1 MDPQAMSGES
11 DPDLDDLLGAA
22 EAEPSKPTPF
32 AERVAATL
40 TTALFELRK
49 SGMIEVEDAQLTP
62 LSNEIIEA
70 VLESS
75 SIRKLP
81 LRIVKTLIHSD
92 NVEEVYGTDA
102 EITAAL
108 QPFLEQI

>member
-1 MDPQAMSGES
+1 MSGES
-11 DPDLDDLLGAA
+11 DPDLDDLLGPT
-22 EAEPSKPTPF
+22 EPEPAKPTPF
-32 AERVAATL
+32 TERVAATL
-40 TTALFELRK
+40 TTALAELRK
-49 SGMIEVEDAQLTP
+49 SGMIEVEDAQLIP
-62 LSNEIIEA
+62 LTNEIIEA

-75 SIRKLP
+75 SVRKLP